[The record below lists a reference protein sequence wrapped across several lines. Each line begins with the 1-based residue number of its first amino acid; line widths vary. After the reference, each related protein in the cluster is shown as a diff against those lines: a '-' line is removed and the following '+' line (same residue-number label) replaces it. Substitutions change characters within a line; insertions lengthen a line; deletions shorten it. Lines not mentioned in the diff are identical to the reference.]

1 MYKFDA
7 EHMVYAL
14 KRIFSNNRLA
24 DLTYMHSMAS
34 CNSLFPF
41 LLIVLSFVFSTTK
54 GQTVCTYNNKGYAEC
69 EFMFWLNWTACDGRD
84 CPLGKEKRLK
94 GICCS
99 HNSLEPSTVIKYI
112 CKRNC
117 NFTDSDFEET
127 SM

>member
-1 MYKFDA
+1 
-7 EHMVYAL
+7 
-14 KRIFSNNRLA
+14 
-24 DLTYMHSMAS
+24 MHSMAS

-41 LLIVLSFVFSTTK
+41 LLIVLSFVCSTTK
-54 GQTVCTYNNKGYAEC
+54 GQSLCTYNNKGYAEC
-69 EFMFWLNWTACDGRD
+69 ELMFWLNWTACDGRD

-99 HNSLEPSTVIKYI
+99 HNSLEPSTVIKSN